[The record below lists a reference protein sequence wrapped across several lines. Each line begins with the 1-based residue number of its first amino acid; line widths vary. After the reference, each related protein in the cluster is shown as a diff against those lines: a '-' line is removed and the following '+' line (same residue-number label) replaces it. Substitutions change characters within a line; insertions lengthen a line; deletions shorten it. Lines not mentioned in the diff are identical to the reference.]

1 MKKRLRCD
9 VKWFPRRAPYLAC
22 GFDMGE
28 FRLYLW
34 FVEIEVCD
42 DDSGLLAD
50 AVRALAV
57 AGQRQAAARC
67 GDRLGFVPMLAVV

>member
-9 VKWFPRRAPYLAC
+9 VKWFPRRAPYIAC

-34 FVEIEVCD
+34 FVEVE
-42 DDSGLLAD
+42 G
-50 AVRALAV
+50 AV
-57 AGQRQAAARC
+57 AV
-67 GDRLGFVPMLAVV
+67 DRRVRHFWRMKWDT

>member
-9 VKWFPRRAPYLAC
+9 VKWFPRRAPYIAC

-34 FVEIEVCD
+34 FVEVEVWR
-42 DDSGLLAD
+42 SY
-50 AVRALAV
+50 
-57 AGQRQAAARC
+57 
-67 GDRLGFVPMLAVV
+67 

>member
-1 MKKRLRCD
+1 MKKRMRCD

-34 FVEIEVCD
+34 FVEIEVWR
-42 DDSGLLAD
+42 SY
-50 AVRALAV
+50 
-57 AGQRQAAARC
+57 
-67 GDRLGFVPMLAVV
+67 